1 MLVNGVL
8 YPLAHVERYYVHEL
22 SRNEITLSVALWL
35 VLCILVL
42 EFYTALNSVMV
53 GLVHSSSCVLHRT
66 QESYPL
72 KSPPKILNAE
82 LKFE

>member
-1 MLVNGVL
+1 MA
-8 YPLAHVERYYVHEL
+8 YCPLSHVERYYVHEL
-22 SRNEITLSVALWL
+22 SERDYVE
-35 VLCILVL
+35 C
-42 EFYTALNSVMV
+42 SVMV
-53 GLVHSSSCVLHRT
+53 GVVHSSSCVLHCT